1 MDIESLVREALEGQG
16 LDVDGVWLTE
26 RLQALDEQLLVL
38 KDAVAEGDLSQ
49 EQLQRLLAFKV
60 DAMLAAA
67 FAEVGLAQ
75 LEKTRLHERVV
86 QVLKKPL
93 RGYFGFDVLV

>member
-1 MDIESLVREALEGQG
+1 MEIESLVREALEGRG
-16 LDVDGVWLTE
+16 WRVSGVWLAD

-49 EQLQRLLAFKV
+49 EQLQSLLAFKV

-67 FAEVGLAQ
+67 FAEVGVAE
-75 LEKTRLHERVV
+75 LERARLHERVV
-86 QVLKKPL
+86 AVLKKPL